1 VPLVDRVRIPAGLLL
16 DDRPDL
22 VDVVLGDRDAVLP
35 EDLDRL
41 PDPLLDVARWRTAAR
56 RRAGRPEAA
65 ATAATT
71 TSAVTGGSAAVAA
84 VAVAAHVR
92 PALRR
97 LLDRVVRA
105 ARAGARLARL
115 ADAAVPA
122 VDFVKRLHRVGDR
135 RIGLVAL
142 ALDVLG
148 GILGRLLVLLDR
160 VGLDHLVGLVR
171 ARDLAAFEAV
181 VGLHGLLRL
190 GVGLRDLLLR
200 RLADLGDVLLGGL
213 QHVGQRAERLGRLLQ
228 LPVDL
233 GARRAELVQ
242 MAGQRVGVRTLR
254 PRLAQL

>member
-1 VPLVDRVRIPAGLLL
+1 ARQFVGVERRVDALHQPLRRGAALPVGVPLVDRVRIPAGLLL

-97 LLDRVVRA
+97 LLDRLVRA

-135 RIGLVAL
+135 RIGLVEL
-142 ALDVLG
+142 ALD
-148 GILGRLLVLLDR
+148 
-160 VGLDHLVGLVR
+160 
-171 ARDLAAFEAV
+171 
-181 VGLHGLLRL
+181 
-190 GVGLRDLLLR
+190 
-200 RLADLGDVLLGGL
+200 
-213 QHVGQRAERLGRLLQ
+213 
-228 LPVDL
+228 
-233 GARRAELVQ
+233 
-242 MAGQRVGVRTLR
+242 
-254 PRLAQL
+254 